1 MKLERMNLELLAA
14 AAVSLT
20 ASSAWAVDLGLDA
33 NCNANGTN
41 RGTVSWNGSTYRR
54 CDLPADI
61 AVSGTVTLPAAVSG
75 TKILWALP
83 SLVTVGDGHNAGK
96 TPATAV
102 PTVLEIQAGAQVAGA
117 PGSALVI
124 TRGAQLR
131 AAGNDVE
138 PVVFSSLDG
147 NLAGTGEWGGVILS
161 SWDGSNACNSSVGA
175 ECVMPDVRRHMSGY
189 QDDSAVAAGGHAQPY
204 YYGGY
209 IDEVSTASWDNV
221 SSGSLEYVVIAE
233 AGASQSYQGENFS
246 GLGLYGAS
254 RETYVADVHVHNS
267 KDDAIRLQGGD
278 VNVER
283 VWLTCAGDD
292 SVDWAQGFRGDVSFV
307 YALQK
312 DGANSAF
319 ELSNN
324 ASNFAATPVSNGS
337 VFGVTVAYADAT
349 PSVGVPLRLE
359 EGTDAS
365 FTDVVIGSEYTGACF
380 GNPANPRN
388 QSVVTSSDFN
398 SIQYACSDNVGVLPA
413 SSSAFGFSE
422 STFWAGYSGSCN

>member
-1 MKLERMNLELLAA
+1 MKLELLAA

-33 NCNANGTN
+33 NCNGNGVN
-41 RGTVSWNGSTYRR
+41 RGSVSWNGDTYRR
-54 CDLPADI
+54 CDLPANI
-61 AVSGTVTLPAAVSG
+61 KVAGTVTLPATVSG

-83 SLVTVGDGHNAGK
+83 SLVTVGDGHKAGK

-102 PTVLEIQAGAQVAGA
+102 PTVLEVLAGAQVAGA
-117 PGSALVI
+117 AQSALVI

-131 AAGNDVE
+131 ASGTDVE

-147 NLAGTGEWGGVILS
+147 NLTGTGEWGGVILS

-175 ECVMPDVRRHMSGY
+175 ECVMPDVRKQLYGS
-189 QDDSAVAAGGHAQPY
+189 QSEAEAAGGGHQQRY

-209 IDEVSTASWDNV
+209 VDEVSTGSWDNL

-233 AGASQSYQGENFS
+233 AGAKQSYQGDPLS
-246 GLGLYGAS
+246 GLALYGVS
-254 RETYVADVHVHNS
+254 RETYIADVQVHKS
-267 KDDAIRLQGGD
+267 KGDALRLQGGD

-292 SVDWAQGFRGDVSFV
+292 SVDWDQGFRGDLSFI

-312 DGANSAF
+312 DGSSNAF

-324 ASNFAATPVSNGS
+324 ASNYGATPVSNGS

-349 PSVGVPLRLE
+349 PSVGVPLRLM
-359 EGTDAS
+359 EGTDAT
-365 FTDVVIGSEYTGACF
+365 FTDVVIGSEYTGVCF
-380 GNPANPRN
+380 GNPAYPSN
-388 QSVVTSSDFN
+388 QSVVTPSDFN
-398 SIQYACSDNVGVLPA
+398 SMQYACTDNAGLLPA
-413 SSSAFGFSE
+413 SSFAFGFSE
-422 STFWAGYSGSCN
+422 PAFWAGYSGTCN